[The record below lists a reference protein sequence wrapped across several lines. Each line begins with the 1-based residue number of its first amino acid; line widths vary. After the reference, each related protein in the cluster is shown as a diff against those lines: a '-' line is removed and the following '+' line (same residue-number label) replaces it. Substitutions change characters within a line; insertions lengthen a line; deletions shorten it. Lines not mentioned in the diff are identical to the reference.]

1 MNYAGGQKKTF
12 LPKMDPNDSLLMQA
26 GRSREH
32 FNQLSVLVTIAD
44 TVPCLQT
51 TVTQQVTLAASC
63 SNCKNNLWPHSRRM
77 EQPQGIIIF
86 RCTSQASHSGSLFTL
101 SPLPKIAC
109 RLYRKDVDEEI
120 LFLEL

>member
-1 MNYAGGQKKTF
+1 
-12 LPKMDPNDSLLMQA
+12 MDPNYSLLMQA
-26 GRSREH
+26 ARSREY
-32 FNQLSVLVTIAD
+32 FNQLSDLVTTPD
-44 TVPCLQT
+44 TVPYLQT

-86 RCTSQASHSGSLFTL
+86 RCTSQSSHSGSLFTL

-109 RLYRKDVDEEI
+109 RLYREDVDEEI